1 MDYWINLIDF
11 SLSFSVKNMS
21 LKSLEE
27 WMNPF
32 HFWKDSTQNACLQ
45 NIWITGLVD

>member
-1 MDYWINLIDF
+1 
-11 SLSFSVKNMS
+11 MS

-45 NIWITGLVD
+45 NIWITGKIYFTFGKIQFEVHVFAKSLD